1 MNKYKNI
8 KSIIFD
14 LNGTIIP
21 KLSTSENHRK
31 FLENF
36 ILSLKPKSK
45 NLPKLNMSTKSILET
60 NKIPYGKYLD
70 YRDRNYN
77 YKKEYSKSPL
87 LQNLFRKLS
96 KKYRLIVLTNTT
108 KYFAKRSTTLLGINN
123 YFDFIISRE
132 LTLNK
137 KVIKKPNIKVY
148 DLILY
153 LAECE
158 PNEILVLG
166 NKYEKD
172 IKPFEERG
180 ASGILIENETY
191 LEKELLKILT
201 T

>member
-1 MNKYKNI
+1 MANIWIIETVITIIKKNI
-8 KSIIFD
+8 
-14 LNGTIIP
+14 
-21 KLSTSENHRK
+21 
-31 FLENF
+31 
-36 ILSLKPKSK
+36 
-45 NLPKLNMSTKSILET
+45 
-60 NKIPYGKYLD
+60 
-70 YRDRNYN
+70 
-77 YKKEYSKSPL
+77 
-87 LQNLFRKLS
+87 QNLHYS

>member
-36 ILSLKPKSK
+36 ILSLKLKSK